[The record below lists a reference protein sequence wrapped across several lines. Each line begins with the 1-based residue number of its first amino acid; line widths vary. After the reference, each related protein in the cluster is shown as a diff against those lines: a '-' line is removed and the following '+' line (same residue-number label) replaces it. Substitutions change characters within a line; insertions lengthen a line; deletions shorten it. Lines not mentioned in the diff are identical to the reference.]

1 MFDPATLLTRNPWWT
16 DRHVIERDMQV
27 VAWDRAKVQWVPRL
41 SKRIEW
47 NKDVVY
53 VLRGPRQ
60 VGKTTL
66 SKLKIREL
74 LGEGV
79 PPRAIFY
86 WACDLVE
93 NPEKLAGLIEA
104 YLTFSHGEGG
114 RRYLFLDEI
123 TSVKDWQRGVKSLYD
138 KGVFRKTTLLLT
150 GSHTIDL
157 KKGAETLAGRRGE
170 VSQLEDRLPDK
181 VLLPMK
187 FSEYAESRSP
197 ELFSLVRDL
206 DLLKAERRHGL
217 ITQIAKG
224 NLPPEMEEAH
234 LHLREIQRCF
244 DDYMLT
250 GGVPRPIN
258 QYAEEGRVSRD
269 VYETYVDLL
278 VKDIQRWGGSD
289 HVLRAVVRRAI
300 ETLGSHISLHNLQE
314 GTDVASH
321 HTVASYLE
329 YLKDAFLLQGS
340 FRLDRSSGKPHYR
353 GERKLHFNDP
363 FLFHAVRW
371 WSFGLATDPFEE
383 SLRFVGDPQNMGFLS
398 EGVVADHLARLL
410 FSYYPSTRFDAT
422 TLLFYS
428 QSKAKRELDFVVKL
442 SQAFLPVEVKYQ
454 TRIRNEDGFGILD
467 FKKGGG
473 STKGILLTRSSLRK
487 HDSYLEMP
495 VGLFLLFI

>member
-16 DRHVIERDMQV
+16 DRSTIERDSHV
-27 VAWDRAKVQWVPRL
+27 RAWDQSKIRWVPRL

-47 NKDVVY
+47 DKDVLY

-74 LGEGV
+74 LKGGV
-79 PPRAIFY
+79 PPRAVFY

-93 NPEKLAGLIEA
+93 SPERLSDLIEG
-104 YLTFSHGEGG
+104 YLAFSHNETG

-123 TSVKDWQRGVKSLYD
+123 TSVKDWQKGVKSLYD
-138 KGVFRKTTLLLT
+138 RGSFKKCTLLLT

-170 VSQLEDRLPDK
+170 VSRLEDRLPDK

-197 ELFSLVRDL
+197 ELHSLIRDL
-206 DLLKAERRHGL
+206 DVLKSERRHRL
-217 ITQIAKG
+217 IAQIAHGK
-224 NLPPEMEEAH
+224 LPSEIEECH
-234 LHLREIQRCF
+234 LHMREIQQC
-244 DDYMLT
+244 YEEYLVT

-258 QYAEEGRVSRD
+258 LHAEEGCISRD
-269 VYETYVDLL
+269 VYETYVELL

-289 HVLRAVVRRAI
+289 YFLRAVVRRAI
-300 ETLGSHISLHNLQE
+300 ETLGSHVSLHNLRE

-321 HTVASYLE
+321 NTVASYLE
-329 YLKDAFLLQGS
+329 YLKDAFLLQTS
-340 FRLDRSSGKPHYR
+340 FRLDRSSGAPHYR
-353 GERKLHFNDP
+353 GERKIHFEDP

-371 WSFGLATDPFEE
+371 WSTGQASDPYEE
-383 SLRFVGDPQNMGFLS
+383 SLRYNKEPQNLGLLS
-398 EGVVADHLARLL
+398 EGVVANHLARLL

-428 QSKAKRELDFVVKL
+428 ESRAKRELDFVIKL
-442 SQAFLPVEVKYQ
+442 PYGFLPIEVKYQ

-495 VGLFLLFI
+495 LGLFLLLV

>member
-1 MFDPATLLTRNPWWT
+1 MFDSATLLTRNPWWT
-16 DRHVIERDMQV
+16 DRRAIERDPQV
-27 VAWDRAKVQWVPRL
+27 FAWDRAKVQWVPRL

-47 NKDVVY
+47 DKDVVY

-66 SKLKIREL
+66 SKLKIRGL
-74 LGEGV
+74 LEEGV
-79 PPRAIFY
+79 PSRAIFY

-93 NPEKLAGLIEA
+93 SPERLADLIEG
-104 YLTFSHGEGG
+104 YLTFSRGESG

-123 TSVKDWQRGVKSLYD
+123 TSVRDWQKGIKALYD
-138 KGVFRKTTLLLT
+138 KGAFKRATLLLT

-170 VSQLEDRLPDK
+170 VSRLEDRLPDK

-197 ELFSLVRDL
+197 ELFSLIRDL
-206 DLLKAERRHGL
+206 DLLKAHHRHGL
-217 ITQIAKG
+217 ITRIAKG
-224 NLPPEMEEAH
+224 QLPPELEEAH
-234 LHLREIQRCF
+234 LHLREIQRCYE
-244 DDYMLT
+244 DYLVT

-258 QYAEEGRVSRD
+258 LHAESGRISRD

-289 HVLRAVVRRAI
+289 HTLRAVVRRAV
-300 ETLGSHISLHNLQE
+300 ETLGSHVSLHNLRE

-321 HTVASYLE
+321 NTVSSYLE
-329 YLKDAFLLQGS
+329 YLKDAFLLQAS
-340 FRLDRSSGKPHYR
+340 FRLDRSSGGPHYR
-353 GERKLHFNDP
+353 GERKIHFNDP

-371 WSFGLATDPFEE
+371 WSAGLAADPFEE
-383 SLRFVGDPQNMGFLS
+383 SLRYVREPQNTGFLS

-422 TLLFYS
+422 ALLFYS
-428 QSKAKRELDFVVKL
+428 QSKAGRELDFVLKIPGGY
-442 SQAFLPVEVKYQ
+442 LPVEVKYQ
-454 TRIRNEDGFGILD
+454 ARIRNEDGFGILD

-473 STKGILLTRSSLRK
+473 STKGILLTRSSLKK